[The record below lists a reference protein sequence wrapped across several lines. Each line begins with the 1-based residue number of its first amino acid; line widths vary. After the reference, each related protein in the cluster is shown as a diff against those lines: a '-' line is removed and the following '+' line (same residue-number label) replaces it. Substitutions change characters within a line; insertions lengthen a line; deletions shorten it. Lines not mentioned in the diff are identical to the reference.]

1 MKIDISA
8 IFWLFFIIAALQP
21 LLKKRLLL
29 ATRQKVLGAL
39 EKKRGSRVIV
49 LIHRQETMVLLGFP
63 ILRYI
68 DVDDSEEI
76 IRAIH
81 LTDPDMPLDLVLHTP
96 GGLVLASYQIAHA
109 IRMHRGKVTAF
120 VQHYAMSGGTLI
132 ALAADEI
139 VMEEHAVLGPVD
151 PQMGKYPASYL
162 VKLAEAKPIADI
174 DDRSWL
180 LADMGRKAIEQIRSQ
195 VKSLLG
201 GKYSTAKAEELAQIL
216 TEGRWTHDY
225 PITYEEARNLGLHVV
240 KDIPPEI
247 YQLMSLYPQP
257 VRHQPSVEYIPVPK
271 FKGPAHK
278 AYPWN
283 HLDRAVENRQ

>member
-1 MKIDISA
+1 MKIDISTL
-8 IFWLFFIIAALQP
+8 FWLFFILVAVQP
-21 LLKKRLLL
+21 VLKRRLLL
-29 ATRQKVLGAL
+29 ATRQKLIATL

-49 LIHRQETMVLLGFP
+49 LIHRQETMNFLGFP

-68 DVDDSEEI
+68 DIDDSEAV

-109 IRMHRGKVTAF
+109 IKLHRGKVTAF
-120 VQHYAMSGGTLI
+120 VPHYAMSGGTLI

-151 PQMGKYPASYL
+151 PQLGEYPASSL
-162 VKLAEAKPIADI
+162 VKLTEVKPIADI

-180 LADMGRKAIEQIRSQ
+180 LADMSKKAILQIRSQ
-195 VKSLLG
+195 LKSLLE
-201 GKYSTAKAEELAQIL
+201 GKYSAGKAEELAQGL

-225 PITYEEARNLGLHVV
+225 PITYEEAKTLGLHVV
-240 KDIPPEI
+240 REIPQEV
-247 YQLMSLYPQP
+247 YELMSLYPQP
-257 VRHQPSVEYIPVPK
+257 VRRQPSVEYTPLPK
-271 FKGPAHK
+271 FRGPAQK
-278 AYPWN
+278 S
-283 HLDRAVENRQ
+283 

>member
-1 MKIDISA
+1 MKIDIST
-8 IFWLFFIIAALQP
+8 IFWIFFIIAALQP
-21 LLKKRLLL
+21 LLKRRLLV
-29 ATRQKVLGAL
+29 TMRQRLIAAL
-39 EKKRGSRVIV
+39 EKNRGSRVIV
-49 LIHRQETMVLLGFP
+49 LIHRQETMSLLGFP

-68 DVDDSEEI
+68 DVDDSEQV

-81 LTDPDMPLDLVLHTP
+81 MTDPDMPLDLVLHTP

-109 IRMHRGKVTAF
+109 IRMHRGKITVF
-120 VQHYAMSGGTLI
+120 VPHYAMSGGTLI

-151 PQMGKYPASYL
+151 PQLGEYPASSL
-162 VKLAEAKPIADI
+162 VKLAEAKPISDI

-195 VKSLLG
+195 VRSLLD
-201 GKYSTAKAEELAQIL
+201 GKYSTEKVEELARIL

-225 PITYEEARNLGLHVV
+225 PITYEEAKNLGLHVV

-257 VRHQPSVEYIPVPK
+257 VRHQPSVEYIPIPR
-271 FKGPAHK
+271 FKGPAPK
-278 AYPWN
+278 P
-283 HLDRAVENRQ
+283 